1 MPDFFSLIL
10 IALTFLL
17 AGTVKGVIGMGLP
30 SVSLALLTAS
40 LGLPQAMALLLVPSF
55 VTNVWQAVVGGN
67 ALRILKRIW
76 PFLIIASATVWIG
89 AAALTRVNLDLL
101 SALLGVLLILYAVS
115 GMSGARF
122 SLPRRQERWVG
133 PLLGGINGVLTGMT
147 GSFVMPGVV
156 FLQAIG
162 LPRDMLIQS
171 MGMLFTVSTL
181 ALAMSLKGNGLLT
194 AELGAVSAVAVV
206 PALIG
211 MVLGQRLRRRLSEK
225 LFRRLFFVALLLL
238 GLYIIA
244 DAVW

>member
-1 MPDFFSLIL
+1 MPDLFSLIL

-40 LGLPQAMALLLVPSF
+40 LGLPQAMALLIVPSF
-55 VTNVWQAVVGGN
+55 VTNVWQAVAGGH

-76 PFLIIASATVWIG
+76 PFLVMASVTVWLG

-101 SALLGVLLILYAVS
+101 SALLGVLLVLYAVL

-122 SLPRRQERWVG
+122 SLSPRREVWAG
-133 PLLGGINGVLTGMT
+133 PVLGAVNGVLTGMT
-147 GSFVMPGVV
+147 GSFVMPGVI

-162 LPRDMLIQS
+162 LPRDLLIQA

-181 ALAMSLKGNGLLT
+181 ALAISLQGIGLLT
-194 AELGAVSAVAVV
+194 AELGGVSAVAVV

-211 MVLGQRLRRRLSEK
+211 MVLGQGLRRRLSEA
-225 LFRRLFFVALLLL
+225 LFRRIFFVALLLL

-244 DAVW
+244 DAVL

>member
-1 MPDFFSLIL
+1 MPDLLSLTL
-10 IALTFLL
+10 IAFTFLL

-40 LGLPQAMALLLVPSF
+40 LGLPQAMALLLAPSF
-55 VTNVWQAVVGGN
+55 VTNVWQAMTGGN
-67 ALRILKRIW
+67 ALHILKRIW
-76 PFLIIASATVWIG
+76 PFLVMASVTVWLG
-89 AAALTRVNLDLL
+89 AGALTRVNLDLL
-101 SALLGVLLILYAVS
+101 SALLGVLLVFYAVL
-115 GMSGARF
+115 GLSGARF
-122 SLPRRQERWVG
+122 SMPRRQERWAG

-147 GSFVMPGVV
+147 GSFVMPGVI

-171 MGMLFTVSTL
+171 MGMLFTFSTL
-181 ALAMSLKGNGLLT
+181 ALAVSLKGNGLLT
-194 AELGAVSAVAVV
+194 AELSGLSVVAVG

-211 MVLGQRLRRRLSEK
+211 MVIGQRLRRRLSER

>member
-1 MPDFFSLIL
+1 MPDLFSLIL

-17 AGTVKGVIGMGLP
+17 AGTLKGVIGMGLP

-76 PFLIIASATVWIG
+76 PFLIMASVTVWLG

-147 GSFVMPGVV
+147 GSFVMPGVL

-181 ALAMSLKGNGLLT
+181 ALAVSLKGNGLLT

>member
-1 MPDFFSLIL
+1 MPDLFSLIL
-10 IALTFLL
+10 ITLTFLL

-55 VTNVWQAVVGGN
+55 VTNVWQALAGGN
-67 ALRILKRIW
+67 ALRILVRIW
-76 PFLIIASATVWIG
+76 PFLVMASMTVWLG
-89 AAALTRVNLDLL
+89 AMALTRVNLDLL
-101 SALLGVLLILYAVS
+101 SALLGVSLVVYAVL
-115 GMSGARF
+115 GVSGARF
-122 SLPRRQERWVG
+122 SLSRRCEVWAG

-147 GSFVMPGVV
+147 GAFVMPGVI

-162 LPRDMLIQS
+162 LPRDLLIQS

-181 ALAMSLKGNGLLT
+181 ALAVSLKGNGLLT
-194 AELGAVSAVAVV
+194 PELSGLSAVAVG
-206 PALIG
+206 PALLG
-211 MVLGQRLRRRLSEK
+211 MVLGQHLRRRLSER